1 MRIAVVG
8 AGVAGSYLLNRLE
21 GHDVECFE
29 QRPQDK
35 WYTVCAWGTSQPY
48 ISSMVKKTG
57 LNFEDYVLHKGD
69 KMIVD
74 YGTGTFEAPLKGLVS
89 YDKHRL
95 CEDMLKGHKVHWG
108 EQVKSLDSRFD
119 DFDMVVDAT
128 AIQRALLPKVK
139 DDILVPCLEYQLKS
153 SKFPWDD
160 FYIKPYRGMRGYFW
174 FFPLGDGMAH
184 VGAGEIN
191 GAYKGQI
198 EEFIKKYDCQVIR
211 KIGRPV
217 RIVPPAMCRPF
228 YVEPTCTN
236 CGLKIRPTRILKST
250 SNIIDSGSERSGL
263 LLEQSGSNSSKGSV
277 VNAMSAEGPDSSSFI
292 TKSME
297 QSYNNTRIIGTQ
309 DPFTS
314 GQSSKQ
320 PSIPS
325 GSHLSAQGVTRE
337 LHGIRHTR
345 NNGQGLCNCVNPSP
359 NGPVVV
365 GVGESIGTVY
375 PMLGEGII
383 PSMQSVEVLVE
394 NLDDPERYSEEILN
408 RYDIYAKVFRFVK
421 SKIDGNFSM
430 VKNFPELFS
439 IYLHMR
445 TNTERYG
452 LETHL
457 SDMIKLSHV

>member
-35 WYTVCAWGTSQPY
+35 WYTVCAWGTSRPF
-48 ISSMVKKTG
+48 ITSLVKKVG
-57 LNFEDYVLHKGD
+57 LNFDDYVLHTGD

-74 YGTGTFEAPLKGLVS
+74 YGTGSFAAPLKGLVT

-108 EQVKSLDSRFD
+108 TQVKTLDGRFD
-119 DFDMVVDAT
+119 DFDLVVDAT
-128 AIQRALLPKVK
+128 GMPRSLLPKIK
-139 DDILVPCLEYQLKS
+139 GDILVPCLEYQLKS
-153 SKFPWDD
+153 DKFPWED

-191 GAYKGQI
+191 GAYKG
-198 EEFIKKYDCQVIR
+198 ELEAFVKKYDCQVIR

-217 RIVPPAMCRPF
+217 RIVPPAYSGPF
-228 YVEPTCTN
+228 YVDGRCKK
-236 CGLKIRPTRILKST
+236 CGGKLRLST
-250 SNIIDSGSERSGL
+250 APRNIESAVGSGAGRKGRNSGRSGF
-263 LLEQSGSNSSKGSV
+263 ESSKSSETNAMYVAAQTNSSYTTRSAVQLYSDTPTIVTPEGS
-277 VNAMSAEGPDSSSFI
+277 ASRLSD
-292 TKSME
+292 K
-297 QSYNNTRIIGTQ
+297 
-309 DPFTS
+309 
-314 GQSSKQ
+314 
-320 PSIPS
+320 PSDIPV
-325 GSHLSAQGVTRE
+325 GSHLSAQAATSGSP
-337 LHGIRHTR
+337 GINFT
-345 NNGQGLCNCVNPSP
+345 QSSEKSYCNCQEPYP
-359 NGPVVV
+359 DRPPVV

-383 PSMQSVEVLVE
+383 PSMQCVDILVE
-394 NLDDPERYSEEILN
+394 NLHDLERYSEEVLKH
-408 RYDIYAKVFRFVK
+408 YDIYAKVFRFVK
-421 SKIDGNFSM
+421 AKIDGNFSL
-430 VKNFPELFS
+430 VRNFPELFS
-439 IYLHMR
+439 IFMHMR
-445 TNTERYG
+445 SNTERYG